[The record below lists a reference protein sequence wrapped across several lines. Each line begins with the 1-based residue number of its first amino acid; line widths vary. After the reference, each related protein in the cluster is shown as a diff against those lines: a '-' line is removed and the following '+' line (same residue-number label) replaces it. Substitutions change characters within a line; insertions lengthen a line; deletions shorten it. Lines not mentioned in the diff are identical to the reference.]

1 MFICQEEGI
10 HIQSHCTIYLI
21 KTKGFLFNGLVK
33 VSQINSVVSRDC
45 RQVSLKWNSIHWGQI
60 SLKIS
65 KESISI
71 RVTHLPDY
79 QLFSH
84 SLQICFSLASNSLQI
99 YFKRMR
105 FKFVSNSLHVPLFN
119 IKFASNLVII
129 VYSSGLFKDQT
140 RTPLITAFKI
150 SVLFMLFLHCAKKS
164 NF

>member
-1 MFICQEEGI
+1 MSCPGI
-10 HIQSHCTIYLI
+10 VAKFRLSKIRFTGDKFHLKFQRNLFRFASHTFLI
-21 KTKGFLFNGLVK
+21 
-33 VSQINSVVSRDC
+33 INS
-45 RQVSLKWNSIHWGQI
+45 
-60 SLKIS
+60 
-65 KESISI
+65 
-71 RVTHLPDY
+71 
-79 QLFSH
+79 SH